1 VKRQRFLV
9 IGLLAVCIACL
20 CFYLITILFRAINK
34 ATTKEL
40 LAPYERVANSVA
52 SDAADS
58 EEKQELRIE
67 VHAALLEKFQRENAE
82 LRRQLDIAQ
91 TYKQLISAQVIS
103 RGGDGWWRVVRLD
116 RGSKHGINVDA
127 TVVAIPSYLEDPEF
141 RGWAETNKLH
151 IALVG
156 RVIATTANTS
166 DVLLLTDP
174 NSKVACR
181 IRENTSTARGILCG
195 MGVRAN
201 SSNLDFLSVVE
212 PLSLDYISKKQTPE
226 KGMLI
231 ETSGLG
237 GVFPARIPVGK
248 IIAVEEAPS
257 NLYLSAKIAP
267 FVDFAT
273 LEHVMIIASAKAAH
287 AAVGPPEKV
296 EPENEK

>member
-1 VKRQRFLV
+1 MAHDATDDKKQRL
-9 IGLLAVCIACL
+9 
-20 CFYLITILFRAINK
+20 
-34 ATTKEL
+34 
-40 LAPYERVANSVA
+40 S
-52 SDAADS
+52 
-58 EEKQELRIE
+58 IE
-67 VHAALLEKFQRENAE
+67 AHAAMLEKLQRENAE
-82 LRRQLDIAQ
+82 LRRQLGIAQ

-103 RGGDGWWRVVRLD
+103 RGGDGWWKVIRLD
-116 RGSKHGINVDA
+116 RGSKHGIKVDA
-127 TVVAIPSYLEDPEF
+127 TVVAVPSYLDDLEF
-141 RGWAETNKLH
+141 RGWAESNKLH

-174 NSKVACR
+174 NSRVACR
-181 IRENTSTARGILCG
+181 LREENSTARGILCG
-195 MGVRAN
+195 NGVQAT
-201 SSNLDFLSVVE
+201 SPTLDFLSVVE

-226 KGMLI
+226 PGMLI

-287 AAVGPPEKV
+287 AAVGPPERV
-296 EPENEK
+296 EPTNEE

>member
-1 VKRQRFLV
+1 MKKQRFIV
-9 IGLLAVCIACL
+9 IGLIAICIACL
-20 CFYLITILFRAINK
+20 CFYLVTIIFRAINK
-34 ATTKEL
+34 VSAKEL
-40 LAPYERVANSVA
+40 LAPYERVTNSLA
-52 SDAADS
+52 HDATDDK
-58 EEKQELRIE
+58 KQSLSIE
-67 VHAALLEKFQRENAE
+67 AHAAMLEKLQRENAE
-82 LRRQLDIAQ
+82 LRRQLGIAQ

-103 RGGDGWWRVVRLD
+103 RGGDGWWKVIRLD
-116 RGSKHGINVDA
+116 RGSKHGIKVDA
-127 TVVAIPSYLEDPEF
+127 TVVAVPS
-141 RGWAETNKLH
+141 

-174 NSKVACR
+174 NSRVACR
-181 IRENTSTARGILCG
+181 LREENSTARGILCG
-195 MGVRAN
+195 NGVQAT
-201 SSNLDFLSVVE
+201 SPTLDFLSVVE

-226 KGMLI
+226 PGMLI

-287 AAVGPPEKV
+287 AAVGPPERV
-296 EPENEK
+296 EPTNEE

>member
-1 VKRQRFLV
+1 M
-9 IGLLAVCIACL
+9 
-20 CFYLITILFRAINK
+20 
-34 ATTKEL
+34 
-40 LAPYERVANSVA
+40 
-52 SDAADS
+52 
-58 EEKQELRIE
+58 
-67 VHAALLEKFQRENAE
+67 LEKLQRENAE
-82 LRRQLDIAQ
+82 LRRQLDITQ

-103 RGGDGWWRVVRLD
+103 RGGDGWWKVIRLD
-116 RGSKHGINVDA
+116 RGSKHGINIDA
-127 TVVAIPSYLEDPEF
+127 TVVAVPSYLDDSEF

-156 RVIATTANTS
+156 RVVATTANTS

-174 NSKVACR
+174 NSRVACR
-181 IRENTSTARGILCG
+181 IREKNSTARGILCG
-195 MGVRAN
+195 GGVQATAP
-201 SSNLDFLSVVE
+201 SLDFLSVVE

-226 KGMLI
+226 TGMLV

-248 IIAVEEAPS
+248 IIAIEEAPS

-296 EPENEK
+296 ETADEK

>member
-1 VKRQRFLV
+1 MKKQRFIV
-9 IGLLAVCIACL
+9 IGLIAICIACF
-20 CFYLITILFRAINK
+20 CFYLVTIIFRAINK
-34 ATTKEL
+34 ASAKEL
-40 LAPYERVANSVA
+40 LAPYERVANSLA
-52 SDAADS
+52 NDAADDK
-58 EEKQELRIE
+58 KQKLSIE
-67 VHAALLEKFQRENAE
+67 AHAAMLEKFQRENAE
-82 LRRQLDIAQ
+82 LRRQLGIAQ

-103 RGGDGWWRVVRLD
+103 RGGDGWWKVIRLD
-116 RGSKHGINVDA
+116 RGSKDGINVDA
-127 TVVAIPSYLEDPEF
+127 TVVAVPSYLDDLEF

-166 DVLLLTDP
+166 EVLLLTDP
-174 NSKVACR
+174 NSRVACR
-181 IRENTSTARGILCG
+181 MREENSTARGILCG
-195 MGVRAN
+195 EGVQAT
-201 SSNLDFLSVVE
+201 SPTLDFLSVVE

-226 KGMLI
+226 PGMLI

-287 AAVGPPEKV
+287 AAVGPPERV
-296 EPENEK
+296 EPTNEE